1 MATDFYGLE
10 SKQKLNYR
18 QQGFSGTDLDR
29 NVNDTGIVYPL
40 KQADGLQAS
49 FSSIVDHENG
59 DTILAH
65 SEYRVAR
72 NVPDNIEYIKG
83 ICFTVVNQEPI
94 IEKSTQAEELLG
106 IAPYMDILKESY
118 LVSEPGTRQFNK
130 EYFTKYDKMLA
141 NLDFEPA
148 FVIDAKNLSKKQVI
162 SPYKT
167 NTFKE
172 SQAFSNGYL
181 WDNLEND
188 YASKIAQASP
198 SKKIPR
204 KEIEKDIYILRKD
217 ITKLCKQSDFD
228 ISALDDDIQ
237 MLLQNDLIKYTY
249 EELLQVR
256 IELENLYWDMM
267 CEGA

>member
-10 SKQKLNYR
+10 SKQKLGYR

-40 KQADGLQAS
+40 KEADGLQAS

-83 ICFTVVNQEPI
+83 ICFTVVNQDFI
-94 IEKSTQAEELLG
+94 TDNSTEAEELLG

-118 LVSEPGTRQFNK
+118 LVSEPGVREFNK
-130 EYFTKYDKMLA
+130 EHFAKYDKLLA
-141 NLDFEPA
+141 DLDFEPA
-148 FVIDAKNLSKKQVI
+148 FVIDDKNLSKKEVI
-162 SPYKT
+162 SSYKT
-167 NTFKE
+167 N
-172 SQAFSNGYL
+172 AFSNGYL
-181 WDNLEND
+181 WDNLEYD
-188 YASKIAQASP
+188 YTSKITP
-198 SKKIPR
+198 SKKMPR
-204 KEIEKDIYILRKD
+204 KEIEKDIYTLRTD
-217 ITKLCKQSDFD
+217 ITKLCKESKFD
-228 ISALDDDIQ
+228 ISTLDEDIQ
-237 MLLQNDLIKYTY
+237 MMLKNDLIKYTY
-249 EELLQVR
+249 EELLQVKV
-256 IELENLYWDMM
+256 ELEDLYWDMT

>member
-10 SKQKLNYR
+10 SKQKLGYR

-40 KQADGLQAS
+40 KEADGLQAS

-83 ICFTVVNQEPI
+83 ICFTVVNQDFI
-94 IEKSTQAEELLG
+94 TDNSTEAEELLG

-118 LVSEPGTRQFNK
+118 LVSEPGVREFNK
-130 EYFTKYDKMLA
+130 EHFAKYDKLLA
-141 NLDFEPA
+141 DLDFEPA
-148 FVIDAKNLSKKQVI
+148 FVIDDKNLSKKEVI
-162 SPYKT
+162 SSYKT
-167 NTFKE
+167 N
-172 SQAFSNGYL
+172 AFSNGYL
-181 WDNLEND
+181 WDNLEYD
-188 YASKIAQASP
+188 YTSKLIQASP

-204 KEIEKDIYILRKD
+204 KDLEKDIYILRTD

-237 MLLQNDLIKYTY
+237 MMLKNDLIKYTY

-256 IELENLYWDMM
+256 VELEDLYWDIS

>member
-10 SKQKLNYR
+10 SKQKLGYR

-40 KQADGLQAS
+40 KEADGLQAS

-83 ICFTVVNQEPI
+83 ICFTVVNQDFI
-94 IEKSTQAEELLG
+94 TDNSTEAEELLG

-118 LVSEPGTRQFNK
+118 LVSEPGVREFNK
-130 EYFTKYDKMLA
+130 EHFAKYDKLLA

-148 FVIDAKNLSKKQVI
+148 FVIDDKNLSKKEVI
-162 SPYKT
+162 SSYKT
-167 NTFKE
+167 N
-172 SQAFSNGYL
+172 AFTNGYL
-181 WDNLEND
+181 WDNLEYD
-188 YASKIAQASP
+188 YTSKITP
-198 SKKIPR
+198 SKKMPR
-204 KEIEKDIYILRKD
+204 KEIEKDIYILRTD
-217 ITKLCKQSDFD
+217 ITKLCKESKFD

-237 MLLQNDLIKYTY
+237 MMLKNDLIKYTY

-256 IELENLYWDMM
+256 VELEDLYWDMT

>member
-10 SKQKLNYR
+10 SKQKLGYR

-40 KQADGLQAS
+40 KEADGLQAS

-83 ICFTVVNQEPI
+83 ICFTVVNQDFI
-94 IEKSTQAEELLG
+94 TDNSTEAEELLG

-118 LVSEPGTRQFNK
+118 LVSEPGVREFNK
-130 EYFTKYDKMLA
+130 EHFAKYDKLLA
-141 NLDFEPA
+141 DLDFEPA
-148 FVIDAKNLSKKQVI
+148 FVIDDKNLSKKEVI
-162 SPYKT
+162 SSYKT
-167 NTFKE
+167 N
-172 SQAFSNGYL
+172 AFSNGYL
-181 WDNLEND
+181 WDNLEYD
-188 YASKIAQASP
+188 YTSKITP

-204 KEIEKDIYILRKD
+204 KDLEKDIYILRTD
-217 ITKLCKQSDFD
+217 ITKLCKQSKFD

-237 MLLQNDLIKYTY
+237 MMLKNDLLKYTY

-256 IELENLYWDMM
+256 IELEDLYWGIS
-267 CEGA
+267 CAGA

>member
-10 SKQKLNYR
+10 SKQKLGYR

-40 KQADGLQAS
+40 KEADGLQAS

-65 SEYRVAR
+65 SEYRIAR

-83 ICFTVVNQEPI
+83 ICFTVVNQDFI
-94 IEKSTQAEELLG
+94 TDNSTEAEELLG

-118 LVSEPGTRQFNK
+118 LVSEPGVREFNK
-130 EYFTKYDKMLA
+130 EHFAKYDKLLA

-148 FVIDAKNLSKKQVI
+148 YIIDDKNLSKKEVI
-162 SPYKT
+162 SSYKT
-167 NTFKE
+167 N
-172 SQAFSNGYL
+172 AFSNGYL
-181 WDNLEND
+181 WDNLEYD
-188 YASKIAQASP
+188 YTSKITP
-198 SKKIPR
+198 SKKMPR
-204 KEIEKDIYILRKD
+204 KEIEKDIYNLRTD

-237 MLLQNDLIKYTY
+237 MMLKNDLIKYTY

-256 IELENLYWDMM
+256 VELEDLYWDMT

>member
-10 SKQKLNYR
+10 SKQKLGYR

-40 KQADGLQAS
+40 KEADGLQAS

-83 ICFTVVNQEPI
+83 ICFTVVNQDFI
-94 IEKSTQAEELLG
+94 TDNSTEAEELLG

-118 LVSEPGTRQFNK
+118 LVSEPGVREFNK
-130 EYFTKYDKMLA
+130 EHFSKYDKLLA
-141 NLDFEPA
+141 DLDFEPA
-148 FVIDAKNLSKKQVI
+148 FVIDDKNLSKKEVI
-162 SPYKT
+162 SSYKT
-167 NTFKE
+167 N
-172 SQAFSNGYL
+172 AFSNGYL
-181 WDNLEND
+181 WDNLEYD
-188 YASKIAQASP
+188 YTSKITP
-198 SKKIPR
+198 SKKMPR
-204 KEIEKDIYILRKD
+204 KEIEKDIYILRTD
-217 ITKLCKQSDFD
+217 ITKLCKESKFD
-228 ISALDDDIQ
+228 ISTLDEDIQ
-237 MLLQNDLIKYTY
+237 MMLKNDLIKYTY

-256 IELENLYWDMM
+256 IELEDLYWDMT

>member
-10 SKQKLNYR
+10 SKQKLGYR

-40 KQADGLQAS
+40 KEADGLQAS

-83 ICFTVVNQEPI
+83 ICFTVVNQDFI
-94 IEKSTQAEELLG
+94 TDNSTEAEELLG

-118 LVSEPGTRQFNK
+118 LVSEPGVREFNK
-130 EYFTKYDKMLA
+130 EHFAKYDKLLA
-141 NLDFEPA
+141 DLDFEPA
-148 FVIDAKNLSKKQVI
+148 FVIDDKNLSKKEVI
-162 SPYKT
+162 SSYKT
-167 NTFKE
+167 N
-172 SQAFSNGYL
+172 AFSNGYL
-181 WDNLEND
+181 WDNLEYD
-188 YASKIAQASP
+188 YTSKLTQASP

-204 KEIEKDIYILRKD
+204 KDLEKDIYILRTD
-217 ITKLCKQSDFD
+217 ITKLCKQSNFD

-237 MLLQNDLIKYTY
+237 MMLKNDLIKYTY

-256 IELENLYWDMM
+256 IELEDLYWDMS

>member
-10 SKQKLNYR
+10 SKQKLGYR

-40 KQADGLQAS
+40 KEADGLQAS

-83 ICFTVVNQEPI
+83 ICFTVVNQDFI
-94 IEKSTQAEELLG
+94 TDNSTEAEELLG

-118 LVSEPGTRQFNK
+118 LVSEPGVREFNK
-130 EYFTKYDKMLA
+130 EHFAKYDKLLA
-141 NLDFEPA
+141 DLDFEPA
-148 FVIDAKNLSKKQVI
+148 FVIDDKNLSKKEVI
-162 SPYKT
+162 SSYKT
-167 NTFKE
+167 N
-172 SQAFSNGYL
+172 AFSNGYL
-181 WDNLEND
+181 WDNLEYD
-188 YASKIAQASP
+188 YTSKITP
-198 SKKIPR
+198 SKKMPR
-204 KEIEKDIYILRKD
+204 KEIEKDIYTLRTD
-217 ITKLCKQSDFD
+217 ITKLCKESKFD
-228 ISALDDDIQ
+228 ISTLDDDIQ
-237 MLLQNDLIKYTY
+237 MMLKNDLIKYTY

-256 IELENLYWDMM
+256 VELEDLYWDMT

>member
-10 SKQKLNYR
+10 SKQKLGYR

-40 KQADGLQAS
+40 KEADGLQAS

-83 ICFTVVNQEPI
+83 ICFTVVNQDFI
-94 IEKSTQAEELLG
+94 TDNSTEAEELLG

-118 LVSEPGTRQFNK
+118 LVSEPGVREFNK
-130 EYFTKYDKMLA
+130 EHFAKYDKLLA
-141 NLDFEPA
+141 DLDFEPA
-148 FVIDAKNLSKKQVI
+148 FVIDDKNLSKKEVI
-162 SPYKT
+162 SSYKT
-167 NTFKE
+167 NTFT
-172 SQAFSNGYL
+172 NGYL
-181 WDNLEND
+181 WDNLEYD
-188 YASKIAQASP
+188 YASKIAP

-204 KEIEKDIYILRKD
+204 KDLEKDIYILRTD
-217 ITKLCKQSDFD
+217 IAKLCKQSKFD

-237 MLLQNDLIKYTY
+237 MMLKNDLIKYTY

-256 IELENLYWDMM
+256 IELEDLYWDMT
-267 CEGA
+267 CAGA